1 MTAARAMRDLSLPD
15 RNALIAAAGDKVHD
29 LRPVLAHKIKQRQI
43 AKRYRKPAKAPDG
56 RA

>member
-1 MTAARAMRDLSLPD
+1 MSAAAEMRDLPLD
-15 RNALIAAAGDKVHD
+15 VRNASIRGSENVHD
-29 LRPVLAHKIKQRQI
+29 LRPVLVHKIKQSQL

>member
-1 MTAARAMRDLSLPD
+1 MTAAAAMRDLSLSD

-29 LRPVLAHKIKQRQI
+29 LRPVLAQRIQQRLL
-43 AKRYRKPAKAPDG
+43 AKRYQKGFKPNG

>member
-1 MTAARAMRDLSLPD
+1 MRDLPLD
-15 RNALIAAAGDKVHD
+15 VRNAAIASSSNVHD

-56 RA
+56 QA

>member
-1 MTAARAMRDLSLPD
+1 MAAAAQAMRDLSLSD

-29 LRPVLAHKIKQRQI
+29 LRPVLAHKIKQRQLE
-43 AKRYRKPAKAPDG
+43 KSYRSSRRPRD